1 MNKAKHTLAEYRDL
15 VAKSLSSNP
24 ETAKMAIKKIRST
37 RFTNSDLQRKVIF
50 EYLPPGSAVVADA
63 SRYEIFLRLLT
74 EACWSK
80 KAREHKDEILRE
92 AWRGLEHQSGMV
104 RQTARRLM
112 EMVCTI
118 MHDTNEPLS
127 KSADKY
133 IELLDQIEQRLKEHE
148 PPNPPTSIEKA
159 PPSIYKTLTLL
170 WYDIAFIPIVA
181 SRIDYTARM
190 VEIEIMP
197 YDEPVLDDE
206 VAIDYYSLSDWQ
218 DNLEEYVRCNDQ
230 LAARKPLKR
239 LEKQA
244 LTYLDWALA
253 DLGLSDLKAKIVY
266 HATYGEQEKL
276 ARLLE
281 DKLKPIL
288 MGAKS
293 QEEGYL
299 LAFRHNKLARAIQ
312 YLDNNIVHMSQ
323 QGTPFSREV
332 VEAVYCANENVKYEK
347 VRLDE
352 YAAGFNAAHR
362 AIDDFV
368 HACIEPA
375 IKQQNARYRKLEKV
389 IGSAFE
395 PSPIDLV
402 EPAQIAHYLLDKLP
416 TTSYKTFLSQ
426 DACKI
431 AATIW
436 KIFADD
442 NLWLLI
448 PGLDTATLSAF
459 GGWKSESGVN
469 SSVLT
474 YRMNIAETVSDP
486 SIMYIVRSADDLQ
499 QLKEMQQIQRGG
511 FGPVEF

>member
-1 MNKAKHTLAEYRDL
+1 MNKTKHTLAEYRDL
-15 VAKSLSSNP
+15 VAKSLSSSP
-24 ETAKMAIKKIRST
+24 ETAKAAIKEISST
-37 RFTNSDLQRKVIF
+37 KYKVGDLQRKVIF
-50 EYLPPGSAVVADA
+50 EYLPPDPAIVADT
-63 SRYEIFLRLLT
+63 SRYENFLKLLAL
-74 EACWSK
+74 ACWSK
-80 KAREHKDEILRE
+80 NAEEYKDELLSE
-92 AWRGLEHQSGMV
+92 AWRGLEHPNGTV
-104 RQTARRLM
+104 RQAARRLM
-112 EMVCTI
+112 DTVCTI
-118 MHDTNEPLS
+118 THDTHESPS

-133 IELLDQIEQRLKEHE
+133 IELLDQIEQKLKEHK
-148 PPNPPTSIEKA
+148 PLNPPTSIEKA

-181 SRIDYTARM
+181 PRIDSTARM

-197 YDEPVLDDE
+197 YDEPVPDDE

-218 DNLEEYVRCNDQ
+218 DNLEEYVHCKDQ
-230 LAARKPLKR
+230 SAAHKPLKLR
-239 LEKQA
+239 EKQA
-244 LTYLDWALA
+244 LVYLDWALA
-253 DLGLSDLKAKIVY
+253 DLGLSDLRAKIMY

-276 ARLLE
+276 AALLE
-281 DKLKPIL
+281 DKLTPVL
-288 MGAKS
+288 LGARS
-293 QEEGYL
+293 QDEGYL
-299 LAFRHNKLARAIQ
+299 LVFRYNKLARAIQ
-312 YLDNNIVHMSQ
+312 YLDNNIVHTSR

-352 YAAGFNAAHR
+352 YAASFEAAHR

-368 HACIEPA
+368 HACIKPA

-395 PSPIDLV
+395 PSPIDLM

-426 DACKI
+426 EARKI
-431 AATIW
+431 AGTIW

-448 PGLDTATLSAF
+448 PGLDTATLGAF

-486 SIMYIVRSADDLQ
+486 SIMYIVRNADDLQ
-499 QLKEMQQIQRGG
+499 QLKEMQQIQRRG